1 VSSFILY
8 QRKNRTLD
16 HTATLLQADG
26 TAFNIASDDR
36 VQVRIGSNL
45 AAPDLTLD
53 SLAATTN
60 GSSVTVT
67 VGSNAVTFRLTES
80 DANALQIKTYDCQVV
95 VIDASESAGQ
105 RTKHAQDGI
114 FQILPAT
121 TG

>member
-1 VSSFILY
+1 MASFILY

-16 HTATLLQADG
+16 HTATLLQSDG
-26 TAFNIASDDR
+26 TAFNIATGDR

-45 AAPDLTLD
+45 KAPDLTLD
-53 SLAATTN
+53 SLAATAN
-60 GSSVTVT
+60 SSTVTVT
-67 VGSNAVTFRLTES
+67 VGSNAVTFRMTEA

-95 VIDASESAGQ
+95 VIDASEASGQ